1 MFTPLGVHDW
11 PQAICAEDH
20 RKGSGEGPGVS
31 QEKWLAEYCF
41 AHVWKDTTLMQGGKY
56 QEEAG
61 TAILGAHTGLEIIYM
76 PQTFSVSLFFCSIF
90 WEISLSLG
98 STLQL
103 IFKISTIIF
112 KMYKISL
119 LFSGCSFIHHLSLLV
134 LVSLA

>member
-31 QEKWLAEYCF
+31 QEKRLAEYCF

-76 PQTFSVSLFFCSIF
+76 PSRHSPYLCFFV
-90 WEISLSLG
+90 
-98 STLQL
+98 
-103 IFKISTIIF
+103 
-112 KMYKISL
+112 
-119 LFSGCSFIHHLSLLV
+119 LFSGKFP
-134 LVSLA
+134 